1 MATTTPNYG
10 WDVPTSTDYVKDG
23 ATAIETLGDDIDAS
37 LFSITTG
44 KNVGLVHLNTTTMT
58 AVSAQSVND
67 VFSTTYDNY
76 RILVSMVGSTSQQAN
91 IRFRVGGVDASGSN
105 YNFGRVSV
113 VASSIGGSTSTS
125 QTVGG
130 VGNFANAERSFI
142 TMDVFNPFLTVST
155 QWTSNSNQRQQ
166 SDFAV
171 YNYSGSHNVDT
182 SYTGFT
188 LSAASGT
195 LTGTISVFGYR
206 K

>member
-1 MATTTPNYG
+1 MATTTNYG
-10 WDVPTSTDYVKDG
+10 WTTPDNTAYVKDG
-23 ATAIETLGDDIDAS
+23 ASAIRTLGSSVDTS
-37 LFSITTG
+37 LFNITTG
-44 KNVGLVHLNTTTMT
+44 KNVGLVLLNTTTMT

-76 RILVSMVGSTSQQAN
+76 RILVSMTGTTSQQAN

-113 VASSIGGSTSTS
+113 VASAIAGSTSTS

-142 TMDVFNPFLTVST
+142 TADIFNPFLAVNT
-155 QWTSNSNQRQQ
+155 QWASSSNQRQQ

-188 LSAASGT
+188 LSAATGT
-195 LTGTISVFGYR
+195 LTGTISVYGYR

>member
-1 MATTTPNYG
+1 MATTTNYG
-10 WDVPTSTDYVKDG
+10 WTTPDNTAYVKDG
-23 ATAIETLGDDIDAS
+23 ASAIRTLGSSVDTS
-37 LFSITTG
+37 LFNITTG
-44 KNVGLVHLNTTTMT
+44 KNVGLVLLNTTTMT

-76 RILVSMVGSTSQQAN
+76 RILVSMVGTTGQQAN
-91 IRFRVGGVDASGSN
+91 IRFRVGGADASGAN
-105 YNFGRVSV
+105 YNHGRVSM
-113 VASSIGGSTSTS
+113 VASAIAGQTSVS

-130 VGNFANAERSFI
+130 IGNFANAERSFI
-142 TMDVFNPFLTVST
+142 TADIFNPFLAVNT
-155 QWTSNSNQRQQ
+155 QWAGSSNQRQQ

-171 YNYSGSHNVDT
+171 FNYSGSHNVDT

-195 LTGTISVFGYR
+195 LTGTISVYGYR